1 MADSA
6 VDSGP
11 SGSGSRAPARTDREE
26 VMARFVAFRLS
37 GDRELRNQLIEE
49 HRWVAVHCARRF
61 ANRGEPLDD
70 LIQVGQVGLLK
81 AVSRFDPDVGVSFAS
96 YAIPTVMGELRR
108 HFRDTTW
115 AMKVPRRIKD
125 LHVDMSG
132 AVEFLSGENG
142 RPPRPDELA
151 AHLGITVDAVLEA
164 LEAGAGYRSASLAP
178 LMSGDR
184 EGTLEGSV
192 LRQDDLNLE
201 GADDRMVVRGLLDG
215 LPERERQI
223 VELRFFGGLSQSQI
237 AVRVGVSQVHVSR
250 LLRASLATLQ
260 RALDRQTGAAEAS
273 GGNEEDD

>member
-1 MADSA
+1 
-6 VDSGP
+6 
-11 SGSGSRAPARTDREE
+11 
-26 VMARFVAFRLS
+26 MARFVAFRLS